1 MHIFSSFYSAV
12 HGIQCSHYIYFIS
25 PVLTGKCVVFCTFMK
40 NNTMRTAIIIGA
52 FSLLALPARAQLG
65 LTSRA
70 RHTFPGIEIGVKA
83 GVNIQR
89 TSGSTVWASPFTTG
103 PMGGAYAS
111 FTKRNFGWRAELL
124 AKMGWVQYKS
134 TGEDVKC
141 VYMDI
146 PILAEYR
153 ILDVVTIHAG
163 PVYTYMASARGMTG
177 GSKLNMLF
185 NKHDISLAVGA
196 DVRVNKR
203 FAVQARYL
211 NGFMNLNKLDNTIY
225 TGTWKNSCLQLTLGY
240 RFFE

>member
-1 MHIFSSFYSAV
+1 
-12 HGIQCSHYIYFIS
+12 
-25 PVLTGKCVVFCTFMK
+25 
-40 NNTMRTAIIIGA
+40 MRTSIIIGGL
-52 FSLLALPARAQLG
+52 SLLALQAQAQLG

-83 GVNIQR
+83 GANIQR
-89 TSGSTVWASPFTTG
+89 TSGSTVWALPFTTG

-111 FTKRNFGWRAELL
+111 FTKGNFGWRAELL

-153 ILDVVTIHAG
+153 ILDVVTIHGG

-185 NKHDISLAVGA
+185 NKHDISLAFGA
-196 DVRVNKR
+196 EVRVNKR

-211 NGFMNLNKLDNTIY
+211 NGFMNLNKLDNASY
-225 TGTWKNSCLQLTLGY
+225 GGNWKNSCLQLTLGY